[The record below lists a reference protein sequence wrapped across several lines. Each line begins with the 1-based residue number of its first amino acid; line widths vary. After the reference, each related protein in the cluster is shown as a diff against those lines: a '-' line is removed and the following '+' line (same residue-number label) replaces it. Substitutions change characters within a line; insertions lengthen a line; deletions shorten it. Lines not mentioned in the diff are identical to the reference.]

1 LFTEWQQR
9 SGECEL
15 ESKQKNRGAAQAN
28 IGAHYLRV
36 FDSRY
41 DVTKRCAIVHYWLIG
56 MRGGEKV
63 IEALCRLFPQ
73 ADIFTLFY
81 EPERVSALIRSHR
94 VTASFLNPFRRYHRS
109 FLPLMPVALEHFDL
123 RGYDLVISSESGPA
137 KGVITSSNA
146 RHICYCHS
154 PMRYLW
160 DLYPAYLHEW
170 TRSSLKRS
178 LIAPLASYLR
188 VWDYASSARVDEFIA
203 NSGNVQRRIWKA
215 YRRASEIIYPP
226 VQVETFYSRP
236 ADDYYLIVSELVTY
250 KRIADAVRCFSET
263 KRRLKIVG
271 RGPEY
276 VALKLIAGPTIEF
289 CGRVS
294 DSELRDLYA
303 RCRAV
308 VLPGEE
314 DFGIVPVEAMAS
326 GKPVIALG
334 KGGVLETVPEENP
347 RAGFFYA
354 QPGKDSLSATV
365 DAFERVEG
373 SLSTTAIRAL
383 ASRFSEERFQREM
396 RRMILRGQI
405 MSQPESPPRRYAS
418 R

>member
-1 LFTEWQQR
+1 M
-9 SGECEL
+9 
-15 ESKQKNRGAAQAN
+15 
-28 IGAHYLRV
+28 V
-36 FDSRY
+36 
-41 DVTKRCAIVHYWLIG
+41 KRCAIVHYWLLG

-63 IEALCRLFPQ
+63 VEALCRLFPQ

-81 EPERVSALIRSHR
+81 EPERVSALIRCHR

-109 FLPLMPVALEHFDL
+109 LLGLMPVALEHFDL

-170 TRSSLKRS
+170 TPSRLKRS

-215 YRRASEIIYPP
+215 YRRTSEIIYPP
-226 VQVETFYSRP
+226 VAVESFYSEP
-236 ADDYYLIVSELVTY
+236 ADDYYLIVSELVAY

-263 KRRLKIVG
+263 KRPLKIVG
-271 RGPEY
+271 GGPEY
-276 VALKLIAGPTIEF
+276 VSLKIMAGPTIEF

-294 DSELRDLYA
+294 DSELRELYA

-308 VLPGEE
+308 LLPGEE

-326 GKPVIALG
+326 GKPIIALG
-334 KGGVLETVPEENP
+334 KGGVLETVPQEHP

-354 QPGKDSLSATV
+354 EPGKDSLASAIES
-365 DAFERVEG
+365 FERVEG
-373 SLSTTAIRAL
+373 SLSTAAIRGL
-383 ASRFSEERFQREM
+383 AARFSEERFQREM
-396 RRMILRGQI
+396 RRIILRGPI
-405 MSQPESPPRRYAS
+405 MAETGSPSLQYAS